1 MTESSTTDP
10 APPSVQEDHTQ
21 VIALLNS
28 ADMQKRLQD
37 ARVQRAKILEARKS
51 GLTDPSDLTANGGSS
66 DFNSAVGP
74 LGWDEASLILPAAV
88 ALKQPVSEQPHRQP
102 QSYSL
107 VIGLL
112 SGLVL
117 GSGMMW
123 YSGFRF
129 PAPAAA
135 PDVAG
140 TLVQQDQ
147 LAVDADGKDVEKIAA
162 DHFGVDPVPPIQA
175 SLADSIHTDSPLD
188 LPLADQS
195 PVKPDF
201 GAFQAPQGSDRVPIR
216 TASATAPA
224 EADRPLPVLRLNAAI
239 EEKLPVV
246 TGESPPAT
254 HQRTTP
260 ILDAANATDQ
270 PPSMPIGLMVPN
282 RPAVLIGA
290 ISNSATAPA
299 GVPLQVALHLSPD
312 LARADI
318 DDARSTIATAGAVLV
333 STSLASFGVLQSEVR
348 FFHQS
353 DAQSAIKIAQD
364 MRIKARD
371 YSTFRP
377 VPAAGTLEI
386 WFAQGS

>member
-1 MTESSTTDP
+1 MTESLTTDP

-37 ARVQRAKILEARKS
+37 ARIQRAKILEARKS
-51 GLTDPSDLTANGGSS
+51 ALTDPSDLTANGSRS
-66 DFNSAVGP
+66 DFHSAVGP
-74 LGWDEASLILPAAV
+74 LGWDEARLILPAA
-88 ALKQPVSEQPHRQP
+88 AAPKQPVSELPHRQS

-107 VIGLL
+107 VIGLI
-112 SGLVL
+112 SGLAL

-123 YSGFRF
+123 YSGFKF
-129 PAPAAA
+129 SGPAAD
-135 PDVAG
+135 PDIAG
-140 TLVQQDQ
+140 TIVQDEF
-147 LAVDADGKDVEKIAA
+147 LATGSDGKDVEKIATN
-162 DHFGVDPVPPIQA
+162 HFGVDPVPPIQA
-175 SLADSIHTDSPLD
+175 SLAASIHTDSPLD
-188 LPLADQS
+188 LPLTDQS

-201 GAFQAPQGSDRVPIR
+201 GAFQAPQGSDRVPLR
-216 TASATAPA
+216 TASATVPA
-224 EADRPLPVLRLNAAI
+224 ETDQPLPVLRLNPAT
-239 EEKLPVV
+239 EEKIPFV
-246 TGESPPAT
+246 TRESPPAP